1 MFGKCLIKEH
11 SIRCPIKMEMFET
24 NECKGKFEIK
34 AINLGRNYSTV
45 NISTKFLMK
54 QLNFTF

>member
-45 NISTKFLMK
+45 NISTKFI
-54 QLNFTF
+54 